1 MPAPVAASVA
11 EGNMPDLSQ
20 IAGVVLAGGRSSRMG
35 KNKALLE
42 FKGRPLVQHMID
54 ILRDAGLKDIF
65 ISGSLEGYSCI
76 NDEQLFAGPV
86 QGIRSVLQK
95 KPDYKGYLFVPV
107 DMPLLPVR
115 SLQLLLE
122 QESGGYFIEWPLP
135 AYVTPP
141 FVSCHSTSVHDF
153 LQAQGIYPIAL
164 PSEFENTMKN
174 ANTPQEWEEIIK
186 EP

>member
-1 MPAPVAASVA
+1 MPVPVAASVA

-86 QGIRSVLQK
+86 QGIRSVLQE
-95 KPDYKGYLFVPV
+95 KPNYKGYLFVPV
-107 DMPLLPVR
+107 DMPLLTPEI
-115 SLQLLLE
+115 LQDLISKNE
-122 QESGGYFIEWPLP
+122 GGYFIGWPLP
-135 AYVTPP
+135 LFLMRPITMGESASVQGFIEANSLYPVDIPSAYEAAMVN
-141 FVSCHSTSVHDF
+141 
-153 LQAQGIYPIAL
+153 I
-164 PSEFENTMKN
+164 
-174 ANTPQEWEEIIK
+174 NTPQEWDEALITS
-186 EP
+186 